1 MGPDLRE
8 KDVIKNNGTPNQEA
22 EEVQVK
28 GYLQLMIRVKA
39 VNIQG

>member
-1 MGPDLRE
+1 MGTDMEE
-8 KDVIKNNGTPNQEA
+8 KDVIKNNGTPNRDG

-39 VNIQG
+39 VNILQ